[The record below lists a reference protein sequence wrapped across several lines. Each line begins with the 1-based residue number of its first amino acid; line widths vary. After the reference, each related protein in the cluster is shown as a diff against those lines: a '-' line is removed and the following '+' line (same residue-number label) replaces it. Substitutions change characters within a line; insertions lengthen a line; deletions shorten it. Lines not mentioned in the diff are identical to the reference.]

1 MEVHHHAHEHAG
13 KKNWKSYFRE
23 FLMLFLAVFCGFM
36 AEYQLEHKIEK
47 DREKAYIK
55 SMIEDLETDKNKL
68 IRSLESFAAQ
78 DKSFDT
84 VFAKYDLL
92 AKGYNHALRGSLNR
106 IIGYRDFF
114 PTDKTL
120 QQLKNSGGM
129 RLITNRKAVDG
140 IVGYDYK
147 LKVYDKSLT
156 VLDDVFTKFYDLTL
170 EVQDSRLMEEDLV
183 KIGASKMEK
192 GTNNYLLLADK
203 ASLGKYYNRLK
214 TYLRLR
220 IIVERRMTDLNAEA
234 TKLIQLL
241 KREYHIE

>member
-1 MEVHHHAHEHAG
+1 MEVHHHSHAHAG
-13 KKNWKSYFRE
+13 KKNWKSYFWE

-68 IRSLESFAAQ
+68 SASLQSFTNQ

-84 VFAKYDLL
+84 VFAKYDIL

-106 IIGYRDFF
+106 IVGYRDFF

-140 IVGYDYK
+140 IVSYDYK
-147 LKVYDKSLT
+147 LKLYDKSLN
-156 VLDDVFTKFYDLTL
+156 VLDDMFTKFFDLTM
-170 EVQDSRLMEEDLV
+170 EIQDSRLMEEDLE
-183 KIGASKMEK
+183 KLGAEAMEK
-192 GTNNYLLLADK
+192 GTKNYLLLADQ
-203 ASLGKYYNRLK
+203 ASLGKYYNRIK

-220 IIVERRMTDLNAEA
+220 VIVERRMTDLNEEA
-234 TKLIQLL
+234 TKLIELL